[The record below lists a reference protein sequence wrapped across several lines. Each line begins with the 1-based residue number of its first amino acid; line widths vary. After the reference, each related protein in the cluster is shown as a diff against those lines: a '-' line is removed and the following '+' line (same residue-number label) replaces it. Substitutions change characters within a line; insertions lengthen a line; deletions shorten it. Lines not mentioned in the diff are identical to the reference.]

1 MTTGAKLVHQD
12 VTGHQSQL
20 SSLSAPATTSA
31 ISMSTGAGGRRDG
44 ETTVLTATG
53 AAVTAAQNNP
63 SNRFIKR
70 YRTEIAAS
78 SSSVFSTLAAFPLDS
93 VKTRMQTYH
102 YNGFLDCVRQ
112 TYHAEKLGGFFRGVT
127 APMAS
132 ITLVRT
138 VSFSIYQRA
147 KYSYSA
153 WVKRNFGFD
162 IIGHVNRH
170 GTYPNLY
177 SVACFGA
184 AGATAGSV
192 ITFLACPFELT
203 KLSAQVSVLLAERAA
218 SKGSH
223 AVAASYQNKGTLRTM
238 ANIIK
243 HRGIFGLYTGLRL
256 HLLRDTLGTS
266 IYFMVYESG
275 KQIGNTLAGDH
286 PNSNKVAV
294 VAAGGM
300 CGLVSWAMIYPIDS
314 AKSIY
319 QRNSLLYSKGE
330 KVEPAPKIEFFK
342 RHMYRGLGV
351 SMGRSCVV
359 NAIFFS
365 SFEFVKKHINQM
377 DEENRS

>member
-1 MTTGAKLVHQD
+1 MPL
-12 VTGHQSQL
+12 
-20 SSLSAPATTSA
+20 
-31 ISMSTGAGGRRDG
+31 GAGGRRDG
-44 ETTVLTATG
+44 ETTALTATG
-53 AAVTAAQNNP
+53 AAVSAIPKNNP
-63 SNRFIKR
+63 SNRFVKR

-102 YNGFLDCVRQ
+102 YNGFLDCVRK

-162 IIGHVNRH
+162 IIGHVNRP

-184 AGATAGSV
+184 AGATAGSC

-203 KLSAQVSVLLAERAA
+203 KLSAQVSVLLAERG
-218 SKGSH
+218 STNKGSH

-243 HRGIFGLYTGLRL
+243 HRGVFGLYTGLKL

-294 VAAGGM
+294 VTAGGM

-351 SMGRSCVV
+351 SMSRSCVV

-377 DEENRS
+377 DDEN

>member
-31 ISMSTGAGGRRDG
+31 ISMSNGAGGRRDG
-44 ETTVLTATG
+44 ETTALTATG
-53 AAVTAAQNNP
+53 AAVSAAQNNP

-203 KLSAQVSVLLAERAA
+203 KLSAQVSVLLAERGA

-300 CGLVSWAMIYPIDS
+300 CGLVSWAMICKLSHVLY
-314 AKSIY
+314 ANKSF
-319 QRNSLLYSKGE
+319 N
-330 KVEPAPKIEFFK
+330 
-342 RHMYRGLGV
+342 
-351 SMGRSCVV
+351 
-359 NAIFFS
+359 
-365 SFEFVKKHINQM
+365 
-377 DEENRS
+377 